1 MAGKGSKPRP
11 LSVSQSE
18 FDKQWDLIFGGKN
31 MKHEHKRGVTITEEV
46 SRHLSAD
53 GRRESIVVAT
63 EKGYMVELYE
73 KKKYI
78 KTVDV
83 SDHSL
88 SYAED
93 TAENWALNVY

>member
-31 MKHEHKRGVTITEEV
+31 MKHQHERGIITEEV
-46 SRHLSAD
+46 SQYMSPD

-83 SDHSL
+83 TNHSL

-93 TAENWALNVY
+93 AAENWVLNVY